1 MSSRQVLFSPTSG
14 ASKKLLLV
22 RAVREGKNA
31 KRKREPDG
39 RESERAS
46 ERESERERERE
57 IERERESERERERG
71 CSQKKVEAG
80 ISRSRQT
87 NSSASIRAQQGFGV
101 FLLPQAS
108 LASFTCALNP
118 L

>member
-39 RESERAS
+39 
-46 ERESERERERE
+46 
-57 IERERESERERERG
+57 RESERERERG

>member
-39 RESERAS
+39 RESERAR
-46 ERESERERERE
+46 ERARARARARERARERERERE
-57 IERERESERERERG
+57 RERM
-71 CSQKKVEAG
+71 QPKKG
-80 ISRSRQT
+80 
-87 NSSASIRAQQGFGV
+87 
-101 FLLPQAS
+101 
-108 LASFTCALNP
+108 
-118 L
+118 